1 MHKKVR
7 STDGGPTQADVC
19 GRPRAPVYCL
29 GHTAS
34 PGIVRDP
41 SLQALRHHVAWLAE
55 LDNEQRQ
62 PEDER
67 RHRDEEHAQG
77 ELLPNASRAEGV
89 EEVATEEEG
98 HAVQDVL
105 QDGQLPQALREYKR
119 GAGVAGGLMAM
130 PAAVAAVAA
139 GTRRAHGKGGRAAC
153 G

>member
-1 MHKKVR
+1 MASARRARGYNTRKDLGVLVASLIGECNMHKKVR

-55 LDNEQRQ
+55 LDNEPRQ

-77 ELLPNASRAEGV
+77 ELLPSASRAEGV

-105 QDGQLPQALREYKR
+105 QDGQLAQALRGASAER
-119 GAGVAGGLMAM
+119 GLH
-130 PAAVAAVAA
+130 
-139 GTRRAHGKGGRAAC
+139 RR
-153 G
+153 